1 MSEKFL
7 HEELT
12 QGIIQA
18 CFEVSNEL
26 GAGFLESVY
35 EKALLIVLRQRGLT
49 AKSQVPIDVKFRGG
63 VVGQFFADIYVD
75 EKVIVEIKAVDGLIA
90 EHQAQVINY
99 LQATGIE
106 VGLLVNFGR
115 PKIQIKRLYRPHK
128 DTCDAKSPTN
138 IA

>member
-1 MSEKFL
+1 MPLL

-12 QGIIQA
+12 QKILEA

-35 EKALLIVLRQRGLT
+35 QNALLIALQQKELKAQSQFPLT
-49 AKSQVPIDVKFRGG
+49 VIFREQ
-63 VVGQFFADIYVD
+63 VVGKFYADVLVED
-75 EKVIVEIKAVDGLIA
+75 KVIIELKAVAALVP

-99 LQATGIE
+99 LKATGID

-115 PKIQIKRLYRPHK
+115 PKIEYKRLHK
-128 DTCDAKSPTN
+128 
-138 IA
+138 

>member
-1 MSEKFL
+1 MPPL

-12 QGIIQA
+12 QKILAA

-35 EKALLIVLRQRGLT
+35 QNALLIALQQKELKAQSQFPLT
-49 AKSQVPIDVKFRGG
+49 VIFREQ
-63 VVGQFFADIYVD
+63 VVGKFYADVLVED
-75 EKVIVEIKAVDGLIA
+75 KVIIELKAVAALVP

-99 LQATGIE
+99 LKATEIN

-115 PKIQIKRLYRPHK
+115 PKIEYKRLHK
-128 DTCDAKSPTN
+128 
-138 IA
+138 